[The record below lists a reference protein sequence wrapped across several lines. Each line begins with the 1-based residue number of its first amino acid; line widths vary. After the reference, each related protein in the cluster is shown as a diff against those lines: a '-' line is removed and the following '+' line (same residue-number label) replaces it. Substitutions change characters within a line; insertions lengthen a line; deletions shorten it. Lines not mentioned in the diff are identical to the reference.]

1 MQDAPTAQMDELAPD
16 ERDRL
21 IDELAQKIVRRGM
34 ETPAIMFLE
43 MHKPVA
49 FLASQ
54 TMLVASPLLAPLFGS
69 DGVGKYSQLFGS
81 PENVE
86 LLIRRIED
94 LADEKVS
101 EKK

>member
-34 ETPAIMFLE
+34 ETPSIMFLE

-54 TMLVASPLLAPLFGS
+54 TMLVASPFLTPMFGPE
-69 DGVGKYSQLFGS
+69 GVRKYSQLFGNS
-81 PENVE
+81 ENVE

-94 LADEKVS
+94 LSDA